1 MKNRN
6 NFLEVNGM
14 QIDRKALE
22 GLLSLN
28 DKQLLTIINRLVAQS
43 GIDPAQYNIDPNS
56 VSSIRNAIRGASDDD
71 LNRIVQQYQ
80 ENTRSRGS
88 SK

>member
-1 MKNRN
+1 
-6 NFLEVNGM
+6 M

-28 DKQLLTIINRLVAQS
+28 DRQLLAIINRLVAQS
-43 GIDPAQYNIDPNS
+43 GIDPAEYNIDPNS
-56 VSSIRNAIRGASDDD
+56 VSSIRNAIRGASDED
-71 LNRIVQQYQ
+71 LNRIVEQYQ

>member
-1 MKNRN
+1 
-6 NFLEVNGM
+6 M

-28 DKQLLTIINRLVAQS
+28 DRQLVAIINRLVAQS
-43 GIDPAQYNIDPNS
+43 GINPAEYNIDPNS
-56 VSSIRNAIRGASDDD
+56 VSSIRNAIRGASDED
-71 LNRIVQQYQ
+71 LNRIAEQYQ
-80 ENTRSRGS
+80 SNMSARGK

>member
-1 MKNRN
+1 
-6 NFLEVNGM
+6 M

-28 DKQLLTIINRLVAQS
+28 DRQLMAIINRLAEGS
-43 GIDPAQYNIDPNS
+43 GIDPAEYNIDTSN
-56 VSSIRNAIRGASDDD
+56 VSSIRNAIRGATDED
-71 LNRIVQQYQ
+71 LNRIVEQYQ
-80 ENTRSRGS
+80 ANTKGKGI

>member
-1 MKNRN
+1 
-6 NFLEVNGM
+6 M

-28 DKQLLTIINRLVAQS
+28 DRQLMTLINRLAAQS
-43 GIDPAQYNIDPNS
+43 GIDPAEYNIDPNS
-56 VSSIRNAIRGASDDD
+56 VSSIRNAIRGASDED
-71 LNRIVQQYQ
+71 LNRIVTQYQ
-80 ENTRSRGS
+80 ENTKPRGS

>member
-1 MKNRN
+1 
-6 NFLEVNGM
+6 M

-28 DKQLLTIINRLVAQS
+28 DRQLITLINRLAAQS
-43 GIDPAQYNIDPNS
+43 GIDPAEYNIDPNS
-56 VSSIRNAIRGASDDD
+56 VSSIRNAIRGASDEE
-71 LNRIVQQYQ
+71 LNRIVTQYQ
-80 ENTRSRGS
+80 QNTVRGGT

>member
-1 MKNRN
+1 
-6 NFLEVNGM
+6 M

-43 GIDPAQYNIDPNS
+43 GIDPAEYDIDPNS